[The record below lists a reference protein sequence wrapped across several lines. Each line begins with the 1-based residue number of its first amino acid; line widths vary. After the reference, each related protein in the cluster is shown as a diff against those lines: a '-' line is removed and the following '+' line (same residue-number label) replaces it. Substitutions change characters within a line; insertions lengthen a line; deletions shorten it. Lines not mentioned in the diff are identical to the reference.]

1 MYRQAPAFAG
11 GERSILDLLAVDHA
25 GRLVVVE
32 VKASEDLHLP
42 LQALDYWIRVRW
54 HAQQEDFQRS
64 GYFPGVALQSLPPRL
79 ILVAPALS
87 FHPTTEALVRPFL
100 DRRVC
105 RYHRRRDGLARA
117 GQSDVSQNPR
127 FASMIEV

>member
-11 GERSILDLLAVDHA
+11 GDRSVMDLLAVDHA

-54 HAQQEDFQRS
+54 HAQQQDFRRC
-64 GYFPGVALQSLPPRL
+64 GYFPGHCVAELAT
-79 ILVAPALS
+79 APASGRPRAVLPSDDGSSGRAS
-87 FHPTTEALVRPFL
+87 FDLK
-100 DRRVC
+100 C
-105 RYHRRRDGLARA
+105 
-117 GQSDVSQNPR
+117 QSIQSESR
-127 FASMIEV
+127 WIGAIGSK